1 MNRIKELIKEKG
13 YTLEAFSQKLGITRQ
28 SLGNTLQSPSY
39 PSLERIAD
47 ALGVEL
53 WELFASWEDIKEKK
67 ESHEINIIRCPACG
81 ARLTHTVTTI
91 HTVTLSKGND

>member
-53 WELFASWEDIKEKK
+53 WELFTSWEDIKEKK
-67 ESHEINIIRCPACG
+67 EYSESNIIRCPACG

-91 HTVTLSKGND
+91 HAVTLSKGND